1 MSDEAKQKKRERRT
15 ETQLQFKVTEEAAET
30 QGR

>member
-15 ETQLQFKVTEEAAET
+15 ETRLQFKVTEEAAEAK
-30 QGR
+30 GR